1 MSIHCQ
7 GTGGGE
13 GPACLAWQL
22 LLFLVFQV
30 QKRHLLVA
38 KDAENTENHTKEKY
52 QLKSWGVGVGPVGI
66 TVDILVILLPDFLQ
80 CVYERK

>member
-13 GPACLAWQL
+13 GPAWLAWQL

-30 QKRHLLVA
+30 QKQHLLVA

-52 QLKSWGVGVGPVGI
+52 QLKSWGAGVGGASGNH
-66 TVDILVILLPDFLQ
+66 
-80 CVYERK
+80 C